1 MEEFLA
7 LLVIGLLER
16 LAVHL
21 IRAVGW
27 SGPGLAPA

>member
-16 LAVHL
+16 LAVHV

-27 SGPGLAPA
+27 GGSGVVAA